1 MSLLVEVDKCRVCG
15 LKELTPI
22 LSLGEQYVVDF
33 VDKDTDEQFKAP
45 LDLVLCDVT
54 KGGCGLLQLQH
65 TFSQEKMYNR
75 YWYRSGMNSTM
86 IRELEGIAETVQ
98 KAADLKAGDYVA
110 DIGSNDSTL
119 LRGYTAPGIKTIGFE
134 PAKNIASAYGL
145 EGVTKIFMDFF
156 NYDAWQKEFG
166 DAKAKVI
173 TAIAM
178 FYDLPDPNKFV
189 ADVAKIL
196 GDNGIFLVQQ
206 NYLPAMLARNVF
218 DNISHEHL
226 EYYSLTSFK
235 SLMDRHGL
243 EIFDAELSDVNGG
256 SMRTYARKIG
266 ASLRSSTPGGEA
278 RVQAILDDEKKM
290 GLETRAPYDAF
301 AERVKDIRDRLSDF
315 VKKEAA
321 AGKKV
326 YVYGASTRGNVVLQY
341 AGLDKNIITAAA
353 DRNPDKWGKKTV
365 GTLIPIISEE
375 EARKAKPD
383 YFLVLPWQFLP
394 EFLKREADYL
404 KAGGKFIVPLPEFQ
418 VLDAAAIP
426 A

>member
-365 GTLIPIISEE
+365 GT
-375 EARKAKPD
+375 
-383 YFLVLPWQFLP
+383 
-394 EFLKREADYL
+394 
-404 KAGGKFIVPLPEFQ
+404 
-418 VLDAAAIP
+418 
-426 A
+426 